1 MELCSKDEI
10 LDNPINI
17 ATEIYMISHHL
28 MVAIILTRIL
38 KNPKGFTTESIYA
51 HVFFRIST

>member
-10 LDNPINI
+10 LANPINSYRNI
-17 ATEIYMISHHL
+17 HDFTSFNGCNYPYKD
-28 MVAIILTRIL
+28 L
-38 KNPKGFTTESIYA
+38 KKPKGFTTESIYA